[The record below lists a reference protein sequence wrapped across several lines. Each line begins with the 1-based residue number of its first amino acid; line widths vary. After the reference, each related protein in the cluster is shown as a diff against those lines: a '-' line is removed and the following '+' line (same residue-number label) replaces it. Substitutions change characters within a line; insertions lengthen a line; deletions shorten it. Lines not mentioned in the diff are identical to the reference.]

1 MLTQY
6 VEHYLQT
13 ADVTIIIGLDAGSD
27 YFNYF
32 IMHYFVCVTSEK
44 TDMYQSDCYIFKAC
58 VIFIDIYLVPRIFQQ

>member
-44 TDMYQSDCYIFKAC
+44 
-58 VIFIDIYLVPRIFQQ
+58 L